1 MVVNT
6 HGNDKL
12 SGFHVVHLVINDEV
26 VSRSVNTWIATDP
39 VSLYKAIMKL
49 STNAVILPEQT
60 FYVPSLQHP
69 VFKKLEAKVKQVS
82 PGLVFQTTCR
92 KASREVV
99 RR

>member
-1 MVVNT
+1 MVQ
-6 HGNDKL
+6 
-12 SGFHVVHLVINDEV
+12 LVINDEV

-69 VFKKLEAKVKQVS
+69 VFKNLEAKVKQVS
-82 PGLVFQTTCR
+82 PGFVFQSTCR

-99 RR
+99 R